1 MSRVATVSMEKR
13 QIPLIEFDSVSCRL
27 RIFVRIIKECSTI
40 FYQSQI
46 IASLTSPSQNNELS
60 RDFTDHANRAVL
72 DFKDCMKNVFS
83 NINSNSLI
91 GVETSSAVFPPTKLI
106 AMELDLVLKT
116 LLWTTGQ
123 SRSSL
128 STLVNLTSR
137 CSVTGAH
144 R

>member
-1 MSRVATVSMEKR
+1 MSIVFHV
-13 QIPLIEFDSVSCRL
+13 DSVSCRL

-91 GVETSSAVFPPTKLI
+91 GVETSSAVFPPTELI
-106 AMELDLVLKT
+106 AMELDLVLKK
-116 LLWTTGQ
+116 LLWTKPNVAVQ
-123 SRSSL
+123 C
-128 STLVNLTSR
+128 TLYNLCPPLTL
-137 CSVTGAH
+137 CF
-144 R
+144 